1 MNIRKTLYIT
11 IAAVLLVSGTL
22 DAQNRKT
29 VTVTPEQILMDAVT
43 LIDNGDWQKAGSML
57 TYLTETQP
65 ENDAAWYYLGTC
77 CLYAGDFSGA
87 QKALRKAASIDP
99 KNY

>member
-22 DAQNRKT
+22 DAQNRNRKT

-57 TYLTETQP
+57 TYLTENQP
-65 ENDAAWYYLGTC
+65 ENDAA
-77 CLYAGDFSGA
+77 
-87 QKALRKAASIDP
+87 
-99 KNY
+99 